1 MKKRAIVII
10 PLLLVILAA
19 GPEAQDARNA
29 TEPHLEFGP
38 VRLVAGMPRERAI
51 ALLAEA
57 YMISPWRNPEG
68 MDTWGVADRQPNE
81 HGSHPLVGYVS
92 FEAGKLLRA
101 GKHWPHDWPHA
112 GADYGVVHTI
122 SNVLDRFREEGI
134 SNCSV
139 STRKQNQAEG
149 DHDILAINCGS
160 KGVTVDASLGHYQG
174 ENVTGVDVYEEIADV
189 SARKR

>member
-1 MKKRAIVII
+1 MKKRTLVIV

-19 GPEAQDARNA
+19 GPDAQEVRNM

-68 MDTWGVADRQPNE
+68 KDTWGVADRNGN
-81 HGSHPLVGYVS
+81 HSVVGYVS
-92 FEAGKLLRA
+92 FEAGKLLSA
-101 GKHWPHDWPHA
+101 GKHWPHDWPHE

-122 SNVLDRFREEGI
+122 LIVLDHLREEGY
-134 SNCSV
+134 SKCSA
-139 STRKQNQAEG
+139 STRKANQPDS
-149 DHDILAINCGS
+149 DHDILALNCGS
-160 KGVTVDASLGHYQG
+160 KGVTVDAFLLTYQG
-174 ENVTGVDVYEEIADV
+174 ENMTGVDIYEEIVYA
-189 SARKR
+189 SPGKR